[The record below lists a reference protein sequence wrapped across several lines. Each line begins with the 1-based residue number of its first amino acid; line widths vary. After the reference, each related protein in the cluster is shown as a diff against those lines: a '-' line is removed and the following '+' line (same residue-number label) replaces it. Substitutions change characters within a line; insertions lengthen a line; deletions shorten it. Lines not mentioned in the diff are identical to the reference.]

1 MSDLIINQMEK
12 NIAED
17 NIIKDMRNLFTS
29 KRKCNFIYGKTTY
42 NNKRHKNLIWR
53 RYYKVRIDNAFS
65 SKYIKYESNGDKDKT
80 LSIKEYLIRLDHI

>member
-1 MSDLIINQMEK
+1 MEK

-29 KRKCNFIYGKTTY
+29 KRKYNFIYSN

-65 SKYIKYESNGDKDKT
+65 SKYIEYESNGDKDKA